1 MLDMNQARKAIIT
14 VFVVG
19 SAFAALTMKP
29 KCPCNTG
36 IEPPKVVSPPPAN
49 PLPAEHGS
57 TTPSS
62 ADQKPSSP
70 SSTTFI
76 AYYFHRTVRCHTC
89 LAIEDLSRQTIEN
102 MFGEELAEGRIE
114 WRPVNIEQ
122 KGNGHFEDDFKL
134 KNQSLVL
141 VQVVDG
147 KEGAWKNLTS
157 VWDLI
162 GNQEAFIKYVQEELS
177 KYLRGA

>member
-1 MLDMNQARKAIIT
+1 MNKTRKGIIAL
-14 VFVVG
+14 FFVG

-29 KCPCNTG
+29 KCPCNCNPG
-36 IEPPKVVSPPPAN
+36 NELPKVIFPPHAN
-49 PLPAEHGS
+49 PPTTEPSL

-62 ADQKPSSP
+62 ADHKPSTP
-70 SSTTFI
+70 SSTKVI

-102 MFGEELAEGRIE
+102 IFGEELGEGRIE

-122 KGNGHFEDDFKL
+122 KGNEHFEDDFKL

-162 GNQEAFIKYVQEELS
+162 GNPEAFIKYVQEELS
-177 KYLRGA
+177 KHLRGA